1 MKKNLLL
8 LLLSGVMFYSC
19 TSDEDNPYL
28 ITPKQVGKLKRETK
42 LNQLD
47 SIFKEDS
54 IITQTSGAEQLRST
68 DEIRV
73 YEKGGQP
80 LLYLEPLQEFDS
92 TSTIG
97 YIRIMDPRFETKEG
111 LNTGS
116 TFKDIVTNYNISR
129 IENTMTSA
137 VVFLDEINAYVTID
151 KKELPSSLR
160 YDTET
165 KIRASQIPDEARIKY
180 FMIYWN

>member
-8 LLLSGVMFYSC
+8 LLLSGAMLFSC
-19 TSDEDNPYL
+19 NNDEHDPYL
-28 ITPKQVGKLKRETK
+28 ITTTQVGKLKRETQ

-68 DEIRV
+68 DEIRI

-97 YIRIMDPRFETKEG
+97 YIRIMDPRYETKEG
-111 LNTGS
+111 LSVGS
-116 TFKDIVTNYNISR
+116 TFKDIVTHYNISR

-137 VVFLDEINAYVTID
+137 VVFLDDINAYVTID

-165 KIRASQIPDEARIKY
+165 KIRASQIPDDARFKY
-180 FMIYWN
+180 FMVYWN